1 MTGTSAIDSANSD
14 EMDLIIA
21 SAAKAADYEGGFG
34 LSGCDL
40 AEDGWWA
47 AYTRQST
54 EEQRNNNRLAEYLL
68 TCAKEAKAL
77 GVVVPREY
85 ILYDAVTGEHL
96 EHPNM
101 VYLRQDL
108 IANRKI
114 AGAIFPALD
123 RLSREPVHIG
133 VIEFEMDYCRVRYH
147 YADAPNGS
155 DPMSQMVRQ
164 NLAHAAKFVK
174 LANRKNNRGGNIG
187 RVLKGMVPAL
197 RPPHGY
203 TYHAEYREEAG
214 RRSVVNAWWEID
226 ALDPDGELLHPSP
239 AWAVRQ
245 IFTWVGEEGRTL
257 YWVTQQLNGM
267 GIKTADGVDWN
278 PAKLQRLVRRQCY
291 TGRHACNVHSRVPDP
306 DRPIT
311 DITAEIRRTR
321 LQTKPEHEWVRY
333 EVPALVSEGVWN
345 SANDALTR
353 RGRGKGKEAKSIQA
367 LLRGRLHCPLCGNA
381 MLVRRAG
388 RHSRVYYHCRSY
400 FKPWVKERCSYRRFI
415 PGAWDE
421 LVWNDVCALLRDD
434 SWIDSQLASQ
444 PAQEENVVK
453 LLRLETFKL
462 AQAKGKI
469 AKIHEGFEAG
479 IYTLDRAKSRINE
492 LQVVV
497 ENAQSEVDR
506 LQELVGTQERMTDR
520 PEVIRREL
528 EALRDSN
535 LDEASFEQRF
545 DMIARLAIEVYPTE
559 DLKSMRVT
567 CRLGLTGQT
576 KPAARGRPRAEEGAD
591 SNSPTWC
598 GKVMSAPPNR
608 TESRT
613 PGPPEGSVSG
623 GRWMRSSRPP
633 AGSIQARPHV
643 PSILTL
649 QARADILAPC
659 SEPA

>member
-1 MTGTSAIDSANSD
+1 MTGMLAIDSANND
-14 EMDLIIA
+14 ERDLIIA
-21 SAAKAADYEGGFG
+21 SAAKAAGYEEGFG

-54 EEQRNNNRLAEYLL
+54 EEQRSNNRLAEYLL

-77 GVVVPREY
+77 GVVVPKEY

-96 EHPNM
+96 ERPNM

-108 IANRKI
+108 IGKRRI
-114 AGAIFPALD
+114 AGVIFPALD
-123 RLSREPVHIG
+123 RLSREPIHIG
-133 VIEFEMDYCRVRYH
+133 VIEFEMDYCHVRYH

-197 RPPHGY
+197 RPPYGY

-226 ALDPDGELLHPSP
+226 ALGSDGELLHPSP
-239 AWAVRQ
+239 VWVVRQ
-245 IFTWVGEEGRTL
+245 IFTWVGEESRTL
-257 YWVTQQLNGM
+257 YWATQQLNGM

-291 TGRHACNVHSRVPDP
+291 TGRHAYNVHSRVPDP

-321 LQTKPEHEWVRY
+321 LQKKPEHEWVRY
-333 EVPALVSEGVWN
+333 EVPALVSEEVWN

-367 LLRGRLHCPLCGNA
+367 LLRGRLHCPRCGNA

-400 FKPWVKERCSYRRFI
+400 FKPWAKERCSYRRFI
-415 PGAWDE
+415 PGAWDQF
-421 LVWNDVCALLRDD
+421 VWNDVCALLRDD

-444 PAQEENVVK
+444 PAQDENVEK
-453 LLRLETFKL
+453 LLRLERFKL

-479 IYTLDRAKSRINE
+479 IYTVDRAKSRINE
-492 LQVVV
+492 LQGIV
-497 ENAQSEVDR
+497 ENAQAEVDR
-506 LQELVGTQERMTDR
+506 LQGLIGAQEQTTRG
-520 PEVIRREL
+520 PEAIRREL
-528 EALRDSN
+528 ESLRDSN
-535 LDEASFEQRF
+535 VDEASFDQRF
-545 DMIARLAIEVYPTE
+545 DMIARLAIEVYPAE
-559 DLKSMRVT
+559 NLKSMRVT
-567 CRLGLTGQT
+567 CRLGLTGRS
-576 KPAARGRPRAEEGAD
+576 KPAARGRPPVEEIAE

-598 GKVMSAPPNR
+598 GKVMSAPPEVTVGR
-608 TESRT
+608 TSDKS
-613 PGPPEGSVSG
+613 PAPVPEGRGNRYWIVT
-623 GRWMRSSRPP
+623 
-633 AGSIQARPHV
+633 V
-643 PSILTL
+643 
-649 QARADILAPC
+649 C
-659 SEPA
+659 